1 MVPVFLCNI
10 LTMCFNKPFFAD
22 FQHFLLCFG
31 QHRRSG
37 LLTQELQTGRGD
49 GGRRRSSSLG
59 FSLWAVSGA
68 EWC

>member
-22 FQHFLLCFG
+22 FQHFLHRIG
-31 QHRRSG
+31 QHRRSA

-49 GGRRRSSSLG
+49 VGRRRSSLG